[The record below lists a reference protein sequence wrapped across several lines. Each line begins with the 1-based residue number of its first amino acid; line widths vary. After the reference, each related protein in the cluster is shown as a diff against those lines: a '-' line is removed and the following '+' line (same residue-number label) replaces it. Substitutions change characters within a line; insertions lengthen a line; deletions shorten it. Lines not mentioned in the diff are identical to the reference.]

1 MMRRYIG
8 RATGQHRGEKS
19 WAFKPTP
26 LFLLGAAV
34 TTLLLAA
41 VAVWFINPGSHF
53 PDEEKGSR
61 VAPGVTL
68 PGDPTDPSGQNGTG

>member
-8 RATGQHRGEKS
+8 RATGQHRGKKS

-26 LFLLGAAV
+26 MFWLGTAAAIA
-34 TTLLLAA
+34 LLAA
-41 VAVWFINPGSHF
+41 VVVWIINPGSNF

-61 VAPGVTL
+61 VTPGVT
-68 PGDPTDPSGQNGTG
+68 PTGSPSSTGL